1 MIATHKR
8 TTLTNAANNYNAQ
21 HFVCEYEK
29 ELQQS
34 GVVSS
39 LGTHPIICIIQTIC
53 PDATLPEKY
62 SLFNLSCLNKLSDAT
77 LHGISQLELPAF
89 LAFTIK
95 A

>member
-1 MIATHKR
+1 M
-8 TTLTNAANNYNAQ
+8 TLTNAANNYNAQ

-39 LGTHPIICIIQTIC
+39 LGTHPIICIIRTIC

-77 LHGISQLELPAF
+77 LHGISKLELPAF
-89 LAFTIK
+89 LAFTVK